1 MNKLQIIALAA
12 VTAALVSLVT
22 LWQHG
27 GTPASPAAPTTSVYQ
42 GVVNRGTL
50 RCGYVNWKPY
60 YYVDLKD
67 GNQQASGLNYDI
79 MVELGKVLDLKIEW
93 VEEVGWGNIGAGF
106 ATRRYDA
113 VCTSMW
119 PDSAKFKNLSLSI
132 PIFFTA
138 PRLYARQGDSRFD
151 GNLAN
156 INQPDVKI
164 VVIDGSSLIPVAKG
178 AYPNAQFI
186 TLPQLT
192 QEAEYYMTVSARKAD
207 IALADPDEIKGYL
220 ASNPDQLKLIPNI
233 PPLRV
238 MPLVLAFPPND
249 PQFSAMMNT
258 GLQVLIDNGV
268 MAAIR
273 KKYET
278 NYLPPAVGFQ
288 P

>member
-1 MNKLQIIALAA
+1 MNKLQSVALAA
-12 VTAALVSLVT
+12 VTAALVSLAV

-27 GTPASPAAPTTSVYQ
+27 GAPASPAAPTTSVYQ
-42 GVVNRGTL
+42 SVVNRGTL

-119 PDSAKFKNLSLSI
+119 PDPGKFKNLSLSR
-132 PIFFTA
+132 PIFFSA
-138 PRLYARQGDSRFD
+138 PRLYARQDDVRFD
-151 GNLAN
+151 GNIARV
-156 INQPDVKI
+156 NQPDVKI
-164 VVIDGSSLIPVAKG
+164 AVIDGSALFPLAKEVF
-178 AYPNAQFI
+178 PNAKFVA
-186 TLPQLT
+186 LPQLT
-192 QEAEYYMTVSARKAD
+192 QDAEYFMTVTTGKAD
-207 IALADPDEIKGYL
+207 IALLDPDEIKGFL
-220 ASNPDQLKLIPNI
+220 AANPGQLRPIADI

-238 MPLVLAFPPND
+238 LPHFLAFPPNE
-249 PQFSAMMNT
+249 PQFSAMMNG

-268 MAAIR
+268 MDTVR
-273 KKYET
+273 KKYDT
-278 NYLPPAVGFQ
+278 SHLVPAVGYQ